1 MREFSRGSEWR
12 RWDLHVHTPGTNKN
26 DQYEGSAIDDR
37 WNNFY
42 KSILDYIGDGS
53 DKSKSI
59 VSIGVTDYLSIENY
73 KRVINEKRLPESIKL
88 VIPNVELRM
97 TPMSRNEGINIH
109 FLFNPAIVDDLEDC
123 FFFHLSFE
131 YNSRRYSAT
140 RTQLISLGKALDS
153 TLDEDAA
160 YSKGVAQFIPSLDSL
175 RNLFSNAS
183 LSSNPLST
191 IP

>member
-123 FFFHLSFE
+123 FFSQLSFE
-131 YNSRRYSAT
+131 YNSRRYKYNSFCILYTKSHMQNYCSPA
-140 RTQLISLGKALDS
+140 
-153 TLDEDAA
+153 
-160 YSKGVAQFIPSLDSL
+160 
-175 RNLFSNAS
+175 NH
-183 LSSNPLST
+183 
-191 IP
+191 

>member
-59 VSIGVTDYLSIENY
+59 VSIGVIY
-73 KRVINEKRLPESIKL
+73 
-88 VIPNVELRM
+88 
-97 TPMSRNEGINIH
+97 
-109 FLFNPAIVDDLEDC
+109 
-123 FFFHLSFE
+123 
-131 YNSRRYSAT
+131 
-140 RTQLISLGKALDS
+140 Q
-153 TLDEDAA
+153 
-160 YSKGVAQFIPSLDSL
+160 
-175 RNLFSNAS
+175 
-183 LSSNPLST
+183 
-191 IP
+191 